1 MARPCWQTCRRSS
14 SSYNGAGEPS
24 IGSTPLGDLQALVPT
39 ALLSQLTVDQATID
53 RLVKA
58 GIQHI
63 QISNTPSGLRILVNG
78 QPLPTLVW
86 DAKSL
91 DTLLQLLEPIE
102 PTAVATLG
110 SLLDTTT
117 NLGVGVVIQL
127 PVPPGAAA
135 IPLIVIG
142 AESNAAAAEAA
153 QQAFVTRAGGAPV
166 VRIPVQYADDGTW
179 TVQGL
184 TDTEWQA
191 LTGIPFGY
199 IRLNPELIAG
209 AVNAGINQVI
219 VWTDRDGIHM
229 TLGDRELPYLR
240 WGDGGIQTL
249 IDLAMRLG
257 VIQED
262 GLPPAMRKT
271 SAGAVA
277 AGTAVYGSPYRR
289 KFPRQVRGERTNSVA
304 QCRPAQA
311 AQAGNQGGQF
321 LQVEACQP
329 QCDGAFRVGI
339 GLYADTLEKG
349 AKASLQVEEDVLDGA
364 GVSAAHSI
372 LGVDHIQAAQ
382 YPQVA
387 AVALRQRTAR

>member
-1 MARPCWQTCRRSS
+1 MPDKPTVTWKVFLGTLLLAVALTMSGCSARAGAGETAVIAPLTDQLGGAPLLADLPALVI
-14 SSYNGAGEPS
+14 SYNGAGEPS
-24 IGSTPLGDLQALVPT
+24 IGSTPLGELQALVPA

-91 DTLLQLLEPIE
+91 DALLQLLEPIE
-102 PTAVATLG
+102 PAAVATLG

-117 NLGVGVVIQL
+117 NLGVGVVLQL

-135 IPLIVIG
+135 IPLSVTG

-153 QQAFVTRAGGAPV
+153 QQAFVSRAGGAPV

-209 AVNAGINQVI
+209 AVSAGINQVI
-219 VWTDRDGIHM
+219 VWTDRDGIHV
-229 TLGDRELPYLR
+229 TLGERELPYLR

-257 VIQED
+257 VVQEE
-262 GLPPAMRKT
+262 GLPPAMVDLLLEQWLPALQSTDLRI
-271 SAGAVA
+271 V
-277 AGTAVYGSPYRR
+277 VN
-289 KFPRQVRGERTNSVA
+289 FPG
-304 QCRPAQA
+304 
-311 AQAGNQGGQF
+311 
-321 LQVEACQP
+321 
-329 QCDGAFRVGI
+329 
-339 GLYADTLEKG
+339 K
-349 AKASLQVEEDVLDGA
+349 
-364 GVSAAHSI
+364 
-372 LGVDHIQAAQ
+372 
-382 YPQVA
+382 
-387 AVALRQRTAR
+387 